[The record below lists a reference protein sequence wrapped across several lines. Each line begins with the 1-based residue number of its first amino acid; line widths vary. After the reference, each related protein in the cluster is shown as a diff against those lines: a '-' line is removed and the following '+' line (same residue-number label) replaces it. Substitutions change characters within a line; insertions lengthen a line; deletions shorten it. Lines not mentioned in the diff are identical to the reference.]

1 MGPQIFWIEPVGA
14 HQPGTLNVEP
24 LKPGRRKEMENMGVL
39 EGKVTVITGA
49 AKGLGRAIALRCGKE
64 GAKIVGVTDRDMD
77 GLSKTKEMIEENGG
91 EVTTLK
97 VDVSDEDNTREMA
110 EETIAKYGS
119 IDVLVNNAAI
129 FDGLKR
135 QSFLEIS
142 GDEWDKVMR
151 VNVKGMWLCAKAVAP
166 QMKKQKKGRIINIG
180 SSVAFMS
187 HFGFTHYLTSKA
199 AIIGLTRSL
208 AGELGEHGIT
218 VNNVGPGT
226 IMTEARYRYT
236 TDDVAQKKAE
246 QSQLIKRF
254 PVSEDITGMVVYL
267 ASDESSMMTGQ
278 TVVIDGG
285 VVLH

>member
-1 MGPQIFWIEPVGA
+1 MSA
-14 HQPGTLNVEP
+14 
-24 LKPGRRKEMENMGVL
+24 L
-39 EGKVTVITGA
+39 EGKATIITGA
-49 AKGLGRAIALRCGKE
+49 AKGLGRAIALRFADE
-64 GAKIVGVTDRDMD
+64 GAKVVAVTDRDMD
-77 GLSKTKEMIEENGG
+77 GLAKTKEMIEVKGG

-97 VDVSDEDNTREMA
+97 VDVSNEENTQRMA
-110 EETIAKYGS
+110 KETIAKYGA

-135 QSFLEIS
+135 QSFMEIS
-142 GDEWDKVMR
+142 GDEWDKVMT
-151 VNVKGMWLCAKAVAP
+151 VNVKGMWLCAKAVTP

-187 HFGFTHYLTSKA
+187 HIGFTHYLTSKA

-236 TDDVAQKKAE
+236 TDDVAREKAQK
-246 QSQLIKRF
+246 SQLIKRP

>member
-1 MGPQIFWIEPVGA
+1 
-14 HQPGTLNVEP
+14 
-24 LKPGRRKEMENMGVL
+24 MGVL
-39 EGKVTVITGA
+39 EEKVAIVTGA
-49 AKGLGRAIALRCGKE
+49 AKGLGRAIAVRFARE
-64 GAKIVGVTDRDMD
+64 GAKVVAVTDRDLAGLTATKQMMD
-77 GLSKTKEMIEENGG
+77 ECGG
-91 EVTTLK
+91 DHLTLK
-97 VDVSDEDNTREMA
+97 VDVSSEKDTRTMA
-110 EETIAKYGS
+110 EATIARYGA
-119 IDVLVNNAAI
+119 IDILINNAAI
-129 FDGLKR
+129 FYGLKR
-135 QSFLEIS
+135 QSFMDIRVE
-142 GDEWDKVMR
+142 EWDRLMA

-166 QMKKQKKGRIINIG
+166 QMKKQRKGRIINIG

-226 IMTEARYRYT
+226 IMTEARKEYT
-236 TDDVAQKKAE
+236 THAQAMEKAKI
-246 QSQLIKRF
+246 QLIKRP

-267 ASDESSMMTGQ
+267 ASEESAMMTGQ